1 MDLPH
6 TIYDH
11 ARALPVH
18 LQREALDFITYL
30 EHRHRV
36 GPLTQSPL
44 TTEAF
49 IQQFAGSVG
58 PDFPSEIGAVGLGDD
73 VRRDTLE

>member
-36 GPLTQSPL
+36 APPAQSPL

-49 IQQFAGSVG
+49 IQQFAGSIG
-58 PDFPSEIGAVGLGDD
+58 PDFPSEIGTDGLADD
-73 VRRDTLE
+73 AHRDTLE